1 MQGCRLHHAV
11 RTKVCEYCRDNGT
24 LDSYVGLLVAEDG
37 KHLVEKFLLFESYCS
52 KLLFKDLV
60 VGKF

>member
-1 MQGCRLHHAV
+1 MQCERKSANIV
-11 RTKVCEYCRDNGT
+11 RCRDNGT